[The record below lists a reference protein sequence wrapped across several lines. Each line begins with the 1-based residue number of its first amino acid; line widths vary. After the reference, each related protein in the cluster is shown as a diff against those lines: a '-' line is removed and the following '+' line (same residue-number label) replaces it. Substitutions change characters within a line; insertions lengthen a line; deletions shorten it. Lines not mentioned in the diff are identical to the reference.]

1 MIDLEYEELL
11 ELIKQTTENLKV
23 MNAFQKD
30 ARCQLG
36 DGTLSELE
44 DSMNEALNGW
54 ISSNC

>member
-11 ELIKQTTENLKV
+11 ELIRQTTENLKV
-23 MNAFQKD
+23 MNAYQKE

-36 DGTLSELE
+36 EDTLSELE

>member
-1 MIDLEYEELL
+1 MLDLEYEELL

-36 DGTLSELE
+36 DGILSELE

>member
-30 ARCQLG
+30 ACYQLG
-36 DGTLSELE
+36 YGTLSELE
-44 DSMNEALNGW
+44 ASMNEALNGW